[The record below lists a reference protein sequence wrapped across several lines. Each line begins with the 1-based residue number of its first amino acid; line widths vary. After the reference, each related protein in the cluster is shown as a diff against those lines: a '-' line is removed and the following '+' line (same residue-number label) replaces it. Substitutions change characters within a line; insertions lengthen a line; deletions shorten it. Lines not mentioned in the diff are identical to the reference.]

1 MALTTAEAEFEQGL
15 LRQRVGG
22 KYVVERILG
31 RGGMGCVALGRH
43 EQLGQ
48 RVAIKFMLASVAAD
62 ETLRARF
69 MREAQLAATLRS
81 DNVVDVFDVGVLDD
95 GLPFMVMEYLEG
107 HSLADE
113 LKSRTRLP
121 VAVATG
127 YVLQA
132 LHAIAEAHDMGV
144 VHRDLKPDNLFLAR
158 GRGGSFTIKVL
169 DFGIST
175 AGISSEANHALTQTA
190 AILGSPQYMSPEQ
203 IRESKSVDARADI
216 WSLGVVLY
224 TLVEGTLPFDGASIG
239 EIFGKIQ
246 YVEAAAMRH
255 AGPELEAVVRRCLAR
270 DPNGRYTSAHEL
282 AAALQPF
289 LATAHGEFAG
299 APATVPVGPPAVAV
313 ARGYSEPPAAPGFAA
328 THVSGAE
335 APKTLGALSHSAL
348 QSAHPPRRRGLLLAG
363 VAAGVAIGALALVG
377 LTSVARQNGAKGAP
391 RETSGAREA
400 PVELPKPSAAVESP
414 ASSAPAP
421 AAPASATPASASS
434 VSSPVAVA
442 SATRPPT
449 ASSAGAK
456 RRPPGG
462 AASAAATKTPRV
474 DSDSEPDRGF

>member
-1 MALTTAEAEFEQGL
+1 MMALNTSEADFEQGL

-121 VAVATG
+121 VAVATS

-246 YVEAAAMRH
+246 YVEAPAMSH
-255 AGPELEAVVRRCLAR
+255 ASPELDAVVRRCLAR
-270 DPNGRYTSAHEL
+270 DPEARYASAHEL

-289 LATAHGEFAG
+289 AATVADGEFPAM
-299 APATVPVGPPAVAV
+299 PATVPAGPHAVAV
-313 ARGYSEPPAAPGFAA
+313 GRGYSEPPAAAGSSLAA
-328 THVSGAE
+328 TRVSGAE
-335 APKTLGALSHSAL
+335 APRTLSLGALSNAM
-348 QSAHPPRRRGLLLAG
+348 QSAPAPRSRGLMLAG
-363 VAAGVAIGALALVG
+363 VIAGVALGALALVG
-377 LTSVARQNGAKGAP
+377 LASVARHNGAKGAP
-391 RETSGAREA
+391 SETRSAREA
-400 PVELPKPSAAVESP
+400 PAELPKPSATVESP
-414 ASSAPAP
+414 ASSAAPPA
-421 AAPASATPASASS
+421 ASASAS
-434 VSSPVAVA
+434 LVASPVAVA
-442 SATRPPT
+442 SSAPAPGASSVPIKKRPP
-449 ASSAGAK
+449 S
-456 RRPPGG
+456 
-462 AASAAATKTPRV
+462 AASASPKNAARV
-474 DSDSEPDRGF
+474 DSEPDRGF